1 MTQHT
6 LHHGDCLEFLGKI
19 PPVSVQAVI
28 TDPPYMIGATSVG
41 KPDAKCGT
49 WADMEN
55 SAFWFSHWFNLTKR
69 ILKPDGYLL
78 VFGNWRS
85 IPTLI
90 RAFDLS
96 SLTVSSCMVWNKE
109 WIGPGGPS
117 ALRPTYEVVMFA
129 AMPEARIF
137 NRSASDIY
145 SCKWMAGNSAESGHP
160 AEKPVQLMRHL
171 IKLVAPNGGIIVDP
185 FMGSGTTGV
194 AALAEGC
201 DFIGIE
207 RELRWVELAKRR
219 IEQPDQLGLTLE
231 ATA

>member
-1 MTQHT
+1 MSQHT
-6 LHHGDCLEFLGKI
+6 LHLGDCLEYLGQI
-19 PPVSVQAVI
+19 PPISVQAVI
-28 TDPPYMIGATSVG
+28 TDPPYMIGSTSVG
-41 KPDAKCGT
+41 NPAAKCGT

-55 SAFWFSHWFNLTKR
+55 SAFWFSHWFNLSKR

-96 SLTVSSCMVWNKE
+96 SLTVSSCMIWNKE
-109 WIGPGGPS
+109 WIGTGGPH

-129 AMPEARIF
+129 AMPDARIV

-160 AEKPVQLMRHL
+160 AEKPVRLMRHL
-171 IKLVAPNGGIIVDP
+171 IQLVAPTGGVIVDP

-194 AALAEGC
+194 AAKAEGR

-207 RELRWVELAKRR
+207 REQRWLDLARKR
-219 IEQPDQLGLTLE
+219 IESPGQIGLALE
-231 ATA
+231 AA

>member
-1 MTQHT
+1 VTQHT
-6 LHHGDCLEFLGKI
+6 LHLGDCLEYLGEI
-19 PPVSVQAVI
+19 PPISVQAVI

-41 KPDAKCGT
+41 NPGAKCGT

-96 SLTVSSCMVWNKE
+96 SLTVGSCLIWNKE

-129 AMPEARIF
+129 AMPQARIF
-137 NRSASDIY
+137 NRSASDVY
-145 SCKWMAGNSAESGHP
+145 SCKWMAGNNSESGHP

-171 IKLVAPNGGIIVDP
+171 VQLVAPNGGVIVDP

-194 AALAEGC
+194 AAQAEGC

-207 RELRWVELAKRR
+207 REQRWLEIAKQR
-219 IEQPDQLGLTLE
+219 IERPGQLGLPLT
-231 ATA
+231 TP

>member
-1 MTQHT
+1 MH
-6 LHHGDCLEFLGKI
+6 LGDCLEHLSKI
-19 PPVSVQAVI
+19 EPISVQAVI

-41 KPDAKCGT
+41 KADAKCGT

-55 SAFWFSHWFNLTKR
+55 SAFWFSHWFNLSKR
-69 ILKPDGYLL
+69 ILKPDGYLV

-96 SLTVSSCMVWNKE
+96 SITVSSCMIWNKE
-109 WIGPGGPS
+109 WIGPCGPA
-117 ALRPTYEVVMFA
+117 ALRPTYEIVMFA
-129 AMPEARIF
+129 AMPEAKIF
-137 NRSASDIY
+137 NRSASDVY
-145 SCKWMAGNSAESGHP
+145 SCKWQAGRSAESGHP

-171 IKLVAPNGGIIVDP
+171 VKLVSPNGGVIVDP

-207 RELRWVELAKRR
+207 REQRWLDLARGR
-219 IEQPDQLGLTLE
+219 IERPAQPGLALP
-231 ATA
+231 AA

>member
-6 LHHGDCLEFLGKI
+6 LHHGDCLEYLSKI

-41 KPDAKCGT
+41 KPGAKCGT

-55 SAFWFSHWFNLTKR
+55 SAFWFSHWFNMTKR
-69 ILKPDGYLL
+69 ALKPDGYLL

-96 SLTVSSCMVWNKE
+96 SLTVSSCLIWNKE

-117 ALRPTYEVVMFA
+117 ALRPTYEIVMFA
-129 AMPEARIF
+129 AMPEARIV

-145 SCKWMAGNSAESGHP
+145 TCKWMASSKAESGHP

-171 IKLVAPNGGIIVDP
+171 IHLVAPNGGVIVDP

-207 RELRWVELAKRR
+207 REQRWLELAQRR
-219 IEQPDQLGLTLE
+219 MSRPDQLGLSLE
-231 ATA
+231 VPA